1 MKTEIIYEDQDILI
15 CHKPAGLAT
24 QSASVS
30 QPDVV
35 SELKRYL
42 GGGYLGIVHR
52 LDQPVEGLLVF
63 ARSKRAAAVLS
74 RQLAEGILQ
83 KRYCALVYGHPPQE
97 EGLLVDYLRKEGSLS
112 RVASEGDQ
120 EAKKAVLQYRVR
132 RADECAA
139 AGRHSAGSGYGDVI
153 RGSGTQGNA
162 VHGGATQSGTSTAG
176 HSCLD
181 IQIDT
186 GRFHQIRCQ
195 LSHAG
200 MPILGDRKYGTE
212 ESLEE
217 SKRLGITQTALCA
230 CEIHLWHPVTGQEIC
245 REIVPGWMT

>member
-1 MKTEIIYEDQDILI
+1 MKTNIIYEDQDILI
-15 CHKPAGLAT
+15 CYKPAGLAT

-35 SELKRYL
+35 SEIKKYL

-63 ARSKRAAAVLS
+63 ARNKKAAGALS
-74 RQLAEGILQ
+74 RQLAESLLQ
-83 KRYCALVYGHPPQE
+83 KHYCALVYGRPPQE
-97 EGLLVDYLRKEGSLS
+97 RGRLVDYLRKEGSLS
-112 RVASEGDQ
+112 KVVSEGDR
-120 EAKKAVLQYRVR
+120 EAQKAVLQYQMRQPSG
-132 RADECAA
+132 DAA
-139 AGRHSAGSGYGDVI
+139 SEKY
-153 RGSGTQGNA
+153 
-162 VHGGATQSGTSTAG
+162 
-176 HSCLD
+176 SCLD

-217 SKRLGITQTALCA
+217 SRRLGIGQTALCA
-230 CEIHLWHPVTGQEIC
+230 CEIRLRHPVTGQEIY
-245 REIVPGWMT
+245 REITPSWKINRP